1 MMKTYLTLSSLAISC
16 LLFGGGLNAAEL
28 PQDAPQDHLGVATCA
43 SGVCHG
49 SVQARTATAVAQN
62 EYVIWSRRD
71 RHRAAYNTLLTDE
84 SKAIAKKLGLA
95 SAHEADMCLDC
106 HADNVAEEHRGER
119 FQITDGV
126 GCEACHGGAE
136 TYISTHVDDAAT
148 HASNIADGL
157 YPSDDPRARAKLCL
171 SCHLGTADKMASH
184 DIMGAGHPRIS
195 FELDTFG
202 WLQPA
207 HYVIDDDYKAEKWSG
222 SSLEL
227 WTVGQIEASR
237 QTLGLIQTRLKSG
250 GLFPELALFDCQ
262 SCHHPMSD
270 QRWAQTS
277 RVGLPPGSVRLNDA
291 NFVMLFAIANVVDKS
306 LEKDIR
312 QGLRQLH
319 QSVSK
324 GHDTRSAVSNLMS
337 LLDKLDAAV
346 DRAPMN
352 SRAAELVSAIISISG
367 RSNMIDYV
375 SAEQAL
381 MAVDMLLSTTGKRD
395 SHEAWLGKAYESLS
409 DEDNFSPARFSQL
422 MRSFKS

>member
-1 MMKTYLTLSSLAISC
+1 MMKNYLTLVSLAIVC
-16 LLFGGGLNAAEL
+16 LSYGSGLNAAEL

-49 SVQARTATAVAQN
+49 SVRARTATDVAQN

-84 SKAIAKKLGLA
+84 SKAIARKLGLKG
-95 SAHEADMCLDC
+95 AHTADMCLDC

-136 TYISTHVDDAAT
+136 TYISTHVDDAAS
-148 HASNIADGL
+148 HASNISDGM
-157 YPSDDPRARAKLCL
+157 YPTADPRARAKLCL
-171 SCHLGTADKMASH
+171 SCHLGTSEKMATH

-207 HYVIDDDYKAEKWSG
+207 HYVLDDDYKAEKWAG
-222 SSLEL
+222 SSVEL
-227 WTVGQIEASR
+227 WTVGQIEAAR
-237 QTLGLIQTRLKSG
+237 QTLGLIQNRLRDG
-250 GLFPELALFDCQ
+250 GIFPELALFDCH

-270 QRWAQTS
+270 KRWAQTG
-277 RVGLPPGSVRLNDA
+277 RAGLPPGSVRLNDA
-291 NFVMLFAIANVVDKS
+291 NFVMLFAIANVLDKG
-306 LEKDIR
+306 LEREIR

-319 QSVSK
+319 QGVNK
-324 GHDTRSAVSNLMS
+324 GHDTRATTSNLLALLDQLDARVDSATIRSRSGELVTAIVAVSGG
-337 LLDKLDAAV
+337 
-346 DRAPMN
+346 
-352 SRAAELVSAIISISG
+352 SA
-367 RSNMIDYV
+367 MIDYV

-381 MAVDMLLSTTGKRD
+381 MAVDMLLSTSGLRD
-395 SHEAWLGKAYESLS
+395 THEDWLGKAYESLG
-409 DEDNFSPARFSQL
+409 DEDNFDPARFSRL
-422 MRSFKS
+422 MRSFKG